1 MSGNF
6 TADGLVIRLLFTRL
20 LGARVHIFDGDD
32 ELVISASPLKIVCGR
47 ASDAV
52 KAAALRWVELHRNEI
67 LLMGQGVGTAG
78 RPKSTYSKS
87 EANRPDS
94 KRNTI

>member
-32 ELVISASPLKIVCGR
+32 ELVISPSPLQIIQGR
-47 ASDAV
+47 ASESV

-67 LLMGQGVGTAG
+67 LLMGRRVGMA
-78 RPKSTYSKS
+78 
-87 EANRPDS
+87 A
-94 KRNTI
+94 

>member
-1 MSGNF
+1 MSGNS

-32 ELVISASPLKIVCGR
+32 ELVISPSPLQIIQGR
-47 ASDAV
+47 ASESV

-67 LLMGQGVGTAG
+67 LLMGRRVGMA
-78 RPKSTYSKS
+78 
-87 EANRPDS
+87 A
-94 KRNTI
+94 

>member
-1 MSGNF
+1 
-6 TADGLVIRLLFTRL
+6 VIRLLFTRL

-52 KAAALRWVELHRNEI
+52 KAGALRWVEVHQHEI
-67 LLMGQGVGTAG
+67 LLMGRKIGMA
-78 RPKSTYSKS
+78 
-87 EANRPDS
+87 A
-94 KRNTI
+94 